1 MKILYINAMG
11 PRRNTPLGGIF
22 VSQRI
27 LALKKMG
34 VDIIPVNAGITYSPV
49 TRLLLGLKNIHD
61 GGNLAAK
68 QLGVHYQ
75 VIRAEMNLLDT
86 WRTRT
91 GSKSYEKVLYRQMY
105 RQLEQICD
113 ADLIHLHWCWPVGL
127 IVLRLALEKNIP
139 YVLTF
144 HGSDIN
150 IQLQSPVI
158 RPDLLNLMERA
169 ASVEFISNALLERA
183 VVSGYSGKNAA
194 VIYNGI
200 DTGIFFRRPGKKEK
214 KCVGFVGNLIPV
226 KGADRLPAIFWK
238 IKEKCKVEPIFVIVG
253 QGVLEGELR
262 EKLKGLLV
270 TFTGQLLPDKLS
282 EVYSHMDVL
291 VVPSRS
297 EGYSCVIKEAQAC
310 GVVPVGNDA
319 GGIREA
325 VGRYGSVVASPDEKE
340 LAECLAREAC
350 GYLEGKLAVNLDEMA
365 KEAQGCS
372 WVKRQEQSLLNYER
386 IRKESSKVNGN
397 RQIHSQ

>member
-1 MKILYINAMG
+1 M
-11 PRRNTPLGGIF
+11 
-22 VSQRI
+22 
-27 LALKKMG
+27 
-34 VDIIPVNAGITYSPV
+34 
-49 TRLLLGLKNIHD
+49 
-61 GGNLAAK
+61 
-68 QLGVHYQ
+68 
-75 VIRAEMNLLDT
+75 
-86 WRTRT
+86 
-91 GSKSYEKVLYRQMY
+91 
-105 RQLEQICD
+105 
-113 ADLIHLHWCWPVGL
+113 
-127 IVLRLALEKNIP
+127 
-139 YVLTF
+139 
-144 HGSDIN
+144 
-150 IQLQSPVI
+150 
-158 RPDLLNLMERA
+158 
-169 ASVEFISNALLERA
+169 
-183 VVSGYSGKNAA
+183 
-194 VIYNGI
+194 
-200 DTGIFFRRPGKKEK
+200 
-214 KCVGFVGNLIPV
+214 GNLIPV

-262 EKLKGLLV
+262 EKLKGLPV

-310 GVVPVGNDA
+310 GVIPVGNDA